1 MHKLISTVSQLTN
14 LSTFLTKLCSARAIF
29 LIFLNR
35 IEFIF
40 SPNKYNFLKLFRGPR
55 LMIKTKWKS
64 GVFFV
69 WQNVRW
75 KIVYIVLNEGTFT
88 FIKVVGCSC
97 LNFKLWSFFPCCNYI
112 TLAQSFT
119 AIFIWWNKTL
129 YTITDKDVD
138 NNMFILRK
146 FFRDLYVFL
155 ENTGHENVNIDILNS
170 VEWV

>member
-1 MHKLISTVSQLTN
+1 
-14 LSTFLTKLCSARAIF
+14 
-29 LIFLNR
+29 
-35 IEFIF
+35 
-40 SPNKYNFLKLFRGPR
+40 
-55 LMIKTKWKS
+55 MIKTKWKS
-64 GVFFV
+64 DVFFV

-75 KIVYIVLNEGTFT
+75 KIMYIVLNEGTFT

-119 AIFIWWNKTL
+119 AILIWWNKTL

-146 FFRDLYVFL
+146 FFRDFYVFL
-155 ENTGHENVNIDILNS
+155 ENTGHENANIDILKFCWMAIKTTNS
-170 VEWV
+170 KGNLRRHYILSMKNPLWTPNNKQCHLTTFRGVIRIEKHLR